1 MELRMLSLNAL
12 THLELHLLNLTP
24 VLHLSSKRGGS
35 LVVLAREARRV
46 NAYFEFQK
54 QGKLKT

>member
-1 MELRMLSLNAL
+1 MLSLNAL